1 MNGTERWQPAVY
13 LKFGRERTQPSV
25 DLASRVELDRVERIV
40 DVGCGP
46 GNSTAVLRAR
56 WPCAHVTGMDSSP
69 EMIERA
75 RADYPQGEWTV
86 ADIREWN
93 GDPGFQVVFSN
104 ATLHWIPDH
113 ASLIPRLFGLVAPGG
128 VVAAQ
133 VPAIHDSPVHQ
144 AARRVSESEKWSP
157 VLSGSAETLT
167 YHPESF
173 YYEHL
178 SRHSSRVE
186 LWHTIYYHIMGS
198 HQEIIEW
205 YSSSGLKAYLSRLA
219 SEAEK
224 ARFKQEVLAACR
236 GDYPALPDGKIL
248 FPFKRLFMVAYAR

>member
-1 MNGTERWQPAVY
+1 MNGTERWQPAAY

-25 DLASRVELDRVERIV
+25 DLASRIELDRVARIL

-56 WPCAHVTGMDSSP
+56 WPAARVTGMDSSP

-86 ADIREWN
+86 ADIREWR
-93 GDPGFQVVFSN
+93 GDSRFQVVFSN

-113 ASLIPRLFGLVAPGG
+113 ENLIPRLFELASPGG

-133 VPAIHDSPVHQ
+133 MPVIHESPVHR
-144 AARRVSESEKWSP
+144 AARQVSESERWAST
-157 VLSGSAETLT
+157 LSGSAETLT
-167 YHPESF
+167 CHAEGF
-173 YYEHL
+173 YYDHL

-198 HQEIIEW
+198 HEEIIEW
-205 YSSSGLKAYLSRLA
+205 YSSSGLKAYLSRLS
-219 SEAEK
+219 SEDEK
-224 ARFKQEVLAACR
+224 ARFKREVLAACR
-236 GDYPALPDGKIL
+236 DDYPGLADGKIL
-248 FPFKRLFMVAYAR
+248 FPFKRLFMVAYAG